1 MKYVK
6 LAAVNR
12 VLEMPAVGL
21 GTWRAQ
27 PEEMEKAV
35 WAALEAGYRHIDTA
49 FNYNTEE
56 TIGKVLSR
64 WFSQGKGKREDLF
77 VTTKLPNCGNRAGDV
92 ARFLKM
98 SLEKLQLTYV
108 DLYLIHMPFSFRCN
122 EASFAP
128 LTNEDGSF
136 SLDVDSDIICTWQA
150 MEEQVE
156 SGLAR
161 TIGLSNFNGEQIERV
176 YNSAKVKPAVLQ
188 VELHA
193 YLQQADL
200 RALCKKLNIAV
211 TAYAPL
217 GSPGANK
224 HFSSKYNY
232 SIQDFP
238 DILGHPVVTELSKK
252 YGKTPGQ
259 ILLRHLVQQ
268 DIIVIPKSSNPDR
281 IKSNIDLFDFELSE
295 EDMCALNALDRGEN
309 GRIFDFLFFKG
320 VERHPEYPFKQRID
334 GW

>member
-35 WAALEAGYRHIDTA
+35 WAALEAGYRHIGECAHVSEPRSRLLADTA

-136 SLDVDSDIICTWQA
+136 SLDVDSDIICTWQV
-150 MEEQVE
+150 MIYR
-156 SGLAR
+156 R
-161 TIGLSNFNGEQIERV
+161 TCEMLTDGFRPWRSRSRAAWPGRSDSPTSTASRSRGSTIR
-176 YNSAKVKPAVLQ
+176 
-188 VELHA
+188 
-193 YLQQADL
+193 L
-200 RALCKKLNIAV
+200 R
-211 TAYAPL
+211 
-217 GSPGANK
+217 
-224 HFSSKYNY
+224 SS
-232 SIQDFP
+232 
-238 DILGHPVVTELSKK
+238 
-252 YGKTPGQ
+252 
-259 ILLRHLVQQ
+259 RRCC
-268 DIIVIPKSSNPDR
+268 KSSCTR
-281 IKSNIDLFDFELSE
+281 TSNRRTCGPS
-295 EDMCALNALDRGEN
+295 ARNSTSR
-309 GRIFDFLFFKG
+309 
-320 VERHPEYPFKQRID
+320 
-334 GW
+334 